1 MAPVGGGVTN
11 PFPQRS
17 GYKKNLSLWSVGWG
31 MKAIVLAGGYATRLW
46 PITKHRPK
54 MFLPVGDT
62 TVIDTVFEDLEA
74 DDRITEVYV
83 STNERFAGEFE
94 SYLAGREFEK
104 PTLSVEDTTGE
115 DEKFGVVGA
124 LAQLIDREG
133 VDEDLVVVAGDNLI
147 SFDVAE
153 FVDFFEAA
161 DTPAIAAYDVGSKQ
175 RATSYGLVELDGDRV
190 VDFQEKP
197 DDPKSTLVS
206 IACYAFPRDQ
216 LRFGEYL
223 EGGNNPDEPGW
234 YLQWLQARTAVHAF
248 VFDGAWFDIGTPE
261 SYLETVAWYL
271 DGGSYVADDATV
283 VDSDVGE
290 NVHIMSGA
298 HVTDSTVERSLVF
311 PGARVTDCELHD
323 SIIDEETHLEN
334 IDLAGA
340 LVGAHT
346 RISNGED

>member
-1 MAPVGGGVTN
+1 
-11 PFPQRS
+11 
-17 GYKKNLSLWSVGWG
+17 

-161 DTPAIAAYDVGSKQ
+161 DTPAIAAYDVGSKE

-206 IACYAFPRDQ
+206 IACYAFPAETLPD
-216 LRFGEYL
+216 LSTYL
-223 EGGNNPDEPGW
+223 SDGNNPDEPGW
-234 YLQWLQARTAVHAF
+234 FLQWLQSRGPVHAF
-248 VFDGAWFDIGTPE
+248 TFDGAWFDIGTAD
-261 SYLETVAWYL
+261 SYLDAVEYAL
-271 DGGSYVADDATV
+271 EGGTLVADDATV
-283 VDSDVGE
+283 EGSDLGDV
-290 NVHIMSGA
+290 VHVMSGA
-298 HVTDSTVERSLVF
+298 TVTDSTLDRAVVF
-311 PGARVTDCELHD
+311 PDATIAD
-323 SIIDEETHLEN
+323 SEIRNSVIDEGVTLEGV
-334 IDLAGA
+334 DLSGA
-340 LVGAHT
+340 LIGSYT
-346 RISNGED
+346 SITEGDDF